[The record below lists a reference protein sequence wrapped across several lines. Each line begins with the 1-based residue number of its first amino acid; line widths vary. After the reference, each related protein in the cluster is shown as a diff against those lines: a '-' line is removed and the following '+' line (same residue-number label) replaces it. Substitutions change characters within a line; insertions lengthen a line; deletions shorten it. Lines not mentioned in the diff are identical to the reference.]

1 MGANERLW
9 RDAKVKV
16 KVRIIC
22 ENSVMKDKNEKN
34 VTKSHAL
41 LALLAI
47 AVLTTAVTRTAKAK
61 SLYII
66 ADIKPS
72 SVDKKEPV
80 QAYDIGVDGTL
91 TFQAQYDIPYRGIG
105 AVGMAIDSDSGYVFI
120 TYESSSV
127 IQLLEA
133 TTMTDA
139 GTTVAPDAGDLAG
152 IRYDHGKHLLYCVDR
167 ATNNLYVYNWFPE
180 TAKLTHAQGSPFHL
194 ENAHAYGIALDEID
208 GLLYVANASNTVTVY
223 RTSDWKLV
231 KTITLSHLA
240 ISIALDVRNGFIY
253 TGGGYAGNR
262 YLTQYHL
269 ADNSEQNVRVEPD
282 AGVMGLAVN
291 PATGFVYLDTGVND
305 ASGGDNLLVYDSDLN
320 QIQFIAAIGNPTG
333 LAVPGKDI
341 GYNPLNLKKQVVRGA
356 TASTEAGDIK
366 TVSPGDTYTYGIY
379 FDNNNTYKVTD
390 VSIVDV
396 LPKEVTFVTADDDGV
411 NGHYNFDEKTKK
423 ATYTW
428 VYGELPPRSSSLLE
442 LTVQV
447 KPDVETGKII
457 TNSVTINSNETPPTT
472 TSVDVLTASNA
483 LNLKKGIL
491 GAKEGQ
497 VTQVNTGDV
506 ITYTIDFDNKSNDF
520 PVTNVTVVDEL
531 SGDVT
536 FLTARDEGKKASGK
550 YDEKT
555 HTYTWTISSLAPGAS
570 VHLELDVSVNPKVPL
585 GTKITN
591 TVTVVSDQT
600 PESSASV
607 DAVTYYKPLN
617 IVKKAVNESGGEI
630 GWVDPNDRFTY
641 KICFDNNSND
651 AEVTDVSI
659 VDQLPHEVTFVE
671 AHNGKIMG
679 KYDQKAHTYTWTYGT
694 LKPGV
699 TECVELV
706 VDVKPDTSLDTTII
720 NSVTIDSNET
730 LPVTFVHNLPVGEVL
745 MKIDDEDMSVKPNV
759 LRRNGTSPNIMVV
772 MNPKV
777 FKKSEIDQNDRPE
790 LYYQDQNSK
799 TESFILIEN
808 GSQSLSG
815 SEDSPKITVLF
826 NRAKLMDALYGYG
839 EFKLRVMGKLKSDR
853 TYFGD
858 VIIHVTRFAGD

>member
-1 MGANERLW
+1 
-9 RDAKVKV
+9 
-16 KVRIIC
+16 
-22 ENSVMKDKNEKN
+22 MKNKNEKN

-47 AVLTTAVTRTAKAK
+47 AVLTTAVTKTAKAK

-66 ADIKPS
+66 ADIKGS
-72 SVDKKEPV
+72 SVDRKEPV

-105 AVGMAIDSDSGYVFI
+105 AVGMAIDSDYGYVFI
-120 TYESSSV
+120 TYESSDV

-139 GTTVAPDAGDLAG
+139 GTTVAPDASDLAG
-152 IRYDHGKHLLYCVDR
+152 IVYDHEKSLLYCVDR
-167 ATNNLYVYNWFPE
+167 GKNNLYVYNWFPE
-180 TAKLTHAQGSPFHL
+180 TATLTHVPGSPFHL

-208 GLLYVANASNTVTVY
+208 DLLYVANASNTVTVY

-231 KTITLSHLA
+231 NTITLSHLA
-240 ISIALDVRNGFIY
+240 ISIAVDVRNGFIY

-269 ADNSEQNVRVEPD
+269 ATNSERDIRVEPD
-282 AGVMGLAVN
+282 AGVLGLAVD
-291 PATGFVYLDTGVND
+291 PGTGLVYLDTGVND
-305 ASGGDNLLVYDSDLN
+305 APGGDNLMVYDSELN
-320 QIQFIAAIGNPTG
+320 QIDIIVAIGNPTG
-333 LAVPGKDI
+333 LAIPGRDI
-341 GYNPLNLKKQVVRGA
+341 GYNPLNLRKEVIRGA
-356 TASTEAGDIK
+356 TTSTESGDIK
-366 TVSPGDTYTYGIY
+366 MVSPGDTYTYGIY

-390 VSIVDV
+390 VSVVDV
-396 LPKEVTFVTADDDGV
+396 LPDEVTFVTADDDGV
-411 NGHYNFDEKTKK
+411 NGHYNFDEKTKT

-428 VYGELPPRSSSLLE
+428 SYGELPPRSSTLLE
-442 LTVQV
+442 LTVRV
-447 KPDVETGKII
+447 KPGVETGRII

-472 TSVDVLTASNA
+472 TSVDVLTATNA

-497 VTQVNTGDV
+497 VTQVDTGDI
-506 ITYTIDFDNKSNDF
+506 ITYTIDFDNKENEF
-520 PVTNVTVVDEL
+520 AVTNVTVVDQL
-531 SGDVT
+531 SRDVT
-536 FLTARDEGKKASGK
+536 FITARDEGKKATGK
-550 YDEKT
+550 YDQKT
-555 HTYTWTISSLAPGAS
+555 HTYTWTIDSLAPGAS
-570 VHLELDVSVNPKVPL
+570 VHLELDVSVNPDVPL
-585 GTKITN
+585 RTTITN
-591 TVTVVSDQT
+591 TVTVVSDET

-617 IVKKAVNESGGEI
+617 IVKKAVDKAGNEL

-641 KICFDNNSND
+641 KICFDNNNND

-659 VDQLPHEVTFVE
+659 VDQLPDEVTFVE

-679 KYDQKAHTYTWTYGT
+679 KYDQKANTYTWTYGT

-706 VDVKPDTSLDTTII
+706 VDVKPDTDLDTTII

-730 LPVTFVHNLPVGEVL
+730 LPVTVVHNLPVGEVL
-745 MKIDDEDMSVKPNV
+745 MKIDDEDLSVKPNV
-759 LRRNGTSPNIMVV
+759 LRRNGTSSNIMVV

-777 FKKSEIDQNDRPE
+777 FKKSEVDENNQPE
-790 LYYQDQNSK
+790 LYYQDRNSK
-799 TESFILIEN
+799 TESFVLIEN
-808 GSQSLSG
+808 GRQNLSG
-815 SEDSPKITVLF
+815 SEDSPKITILF

-839 EFKLRVMGKLKSDR
+839 EFKLRVMGRLKSDR
-853 TYFGD
+853 IYFGD

>member
-1 MGANERLW
+1 
-9 RDAKVKV
+9 
-16 KVRIIC
+16 
-22 ENSVMKDKNEKN
+22 MKNKNEKN

-47 AVLTTAVTRTAKAK
+47 AVLTTAVTKTAKAK

-66 ADIKPS
+66 ADIKGS
-72 SVDKKEPV
+72 SVDRKEPV

-105 AVGMAIDSDSGYVFI
+105 AVGMAIDSDYGYVFI
-120 TYESSSV
+120 TYESSDV

-139 GTTVAPDAGDLAG
+139 GTTVAPDASDLAG
-152 IRYDHGKHLLYCVDR
+152 IVYDHEKSLLYCVDR
-167 ATNNLYVYNWFPE
+167 GKNNLYVYNWFPE
-180 TAKLTHAQGSPFHL
+180 TATLTHVPGSPFHL

-208 GLLYVANASNTVTVY
+208 DLLYVANASNTVTVY

-231 KTITLSHLA
+231 NTITLSHLA
-240 ISIALDVRNGFIY
+240 ISIAVDVRNGFIY

-269 ADNSEQNVRVEPD
+269 ATNSERDIRVEPD
-282 AGVMGLAVN
+282 AGVLGLAVD
-291 PATGFVYLDTGVND
+291 PGTGLVYLDTGVND
-305 ASGGDNLLVYDSDLN
+305 APGGDNLMVYDSELN
-320 QIQFIAAIGNPTG
+320 QIDIIVAIGNPTG
-333 LAVPGKDI
+333 LAIPGRDI
-341 GYNPLNLKKQVVRGA
+341 GYNPLNLRKEVIRGA
-356 TASTEAGDIK
+356 ITSTESGDIK
-366 TVSPGDTYTYGIY
+366 MVSPGDTYTYGIY

-390 VSIVDV
+390 VSVVDV
-396 LPKEVTFVTADDDGV
+396 LPDEVTFVTADDDGV
-411 NGHYNFDEKTKK
+411 NGHYNFDEKTKT

-428 VYGELPPRSSSLLE
+428 SYGELPPRSSTLLE
-442 LTVQV
+442 LTVRV
-447 KPDVETGKII
+447 KPGVETGRII

-472 TSVDVLTASNA
+472 TSVDVLTATNA

-497 VTQVNTGDV
+497 VTQVDTGDI
-506 ITYTIDFDNKSNDF
+506 ITYTIDFDNKENEF
-520 PVTNVTVVDEL
+520 AVTNVTVVDQL
-531 SGDVT
+531 SRDVT
-536 FLTARDEGKKASGK
+536 FITARDEGKKATGK
-550 YDEKT
+550 YDQKT
-555 HTYTWTISSLAPGAS
+555 HTYTWTIDSLAPGAS
-570 VHLELDVSVNPKVPL
+570 VHLELDVSVNPDVPL
-585 GTKITN
+585 RTTITN
-591 TVTVVSDQT
+591 TVTVVSDET

-617 IVKKAVNESGGEI
+617 IVKKAVDKAGNEL

-641 KICFDNNSND
+641 KICFDNNNND

-659 VDQLPHEVTFVE
+659 VDQLPDEVTFVE

-679 KYDQKAHTYTWTYGT
+679 KYDQKANTYTWTYGT

-706 VDVKPDTSLDTTII
+706 VDVKPDTDLDTTII

-730 LPVTFVHNLPVGEVL
+730 LPVTVVHNLPVGEVL
-745 MKIDDEDMSVKPNV
+745 MKIDDEDLSVKPNV
-759 LRRNGTSPNIMVV
+759 LRRNGTSSNIMVV

-777 FKKSEIDQNDRPE
+777 FKKSEVDENNQPE
-790 LYYQDQNSK
+790 LYYQDRNSK
-799 TESFILIEN
+799 TESFVLIEN
-808 GSQSLSG
+808 GRQNLSG
-815 SEDSPKITVLF
+815 SEDSPKITILF

-839 EFKLRVMGKLKSDR
+839 EFKLRVMGRLKSDR
-853 TYFGD
+853 IYFGD